1 MSNRPDDSKAQPGSG
16 PAPADGGPHS
26 GALAPDPVLLDPSEA
41 EVDDWAARER
51 QRREAWLGGPT
62 QEERAAWAR
71 RERERRLAE
80 SAVAQQEEAAAEPE
94 RRRQRYMREGQLAAE
109 GALSLF
115 LAWSRRGLDL
125 LVQKGRE
132 WEEEAGQPGRRR
144 RVPLD
149 DEPS

>member
-1 MSNRPDDSKAQPGSG
+1 MANRPEDLQTQPGSG
-16 PAPADGGPHS
+16 PAPADGGP

-41 EVDDWAARER
+41 EVEEWAARER
-51 QRREAWLGGPT
+51 QRREAWLSGPT

-71 RERERRLAE
+71 RERDRRLAE
-80 SAVAQQEEAAAEPE
+80 SPAAQPEQSAAEPE
-94 RRRQRYMREGQLAAE
+94 RRRQRYVREGQLAAE

-115 LAWSRRGLDL
+115 LTWSRRGLDL

-132 WEEEAGQPGRRR
+132 WEDEAGQPGRRR